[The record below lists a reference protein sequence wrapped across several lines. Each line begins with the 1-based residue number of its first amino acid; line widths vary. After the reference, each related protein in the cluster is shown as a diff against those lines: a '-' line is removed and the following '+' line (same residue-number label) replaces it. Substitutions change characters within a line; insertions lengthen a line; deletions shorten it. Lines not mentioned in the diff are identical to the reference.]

1 MEWCN
6 GGIDCNS
13 IFFLIVPLT
22 IASLLVIW
30 KMLNLDNGDLVH
42 FTTAKWLDC
51 GNLLR
56 VTELLLQIK
65 ALKIFFL
72 N

>member
-1 MEWCN
+1 
-6 GGIDCNS
+6 
-13 IFFLIVPLT
+13 
-22 IASLLVIW
+22 
-30 KMLNLDNGDLVH
+30 MLNLDNGDLVP

-65 ALKIFFL
+65 ALIFFFKL
-72 N
+72 KDLENKGFIISL